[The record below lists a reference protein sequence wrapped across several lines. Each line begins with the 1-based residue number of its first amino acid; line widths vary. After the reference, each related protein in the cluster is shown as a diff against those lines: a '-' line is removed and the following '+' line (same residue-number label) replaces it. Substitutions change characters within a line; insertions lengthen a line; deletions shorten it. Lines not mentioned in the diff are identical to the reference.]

1 MPTLIQCY
9 GFPRTEIYLITFYAH
24 LVIRTFKFYPN
35 PSYFLPRIQ
44 EPRERHDTEVFKKK
58 AIASPFRPELSLQ
71 RSRRLE
77 SRTCRGYFV
86 GRGPTREKKGQKD
99 REKRKGEHKKNCT
112 KRMTRPVRDH
122 IGHTDLPGWQPP
134 RGIPRRATF
143 LPVNSFALRTASKE
157 SLMSRVIIFYHIANL
172 IYSVTLINFIEDWY

>member
-1 MPTLIQCY
+1 MLRIPENRDLSHYFLRTPRNTNFQILSKSLI
-9 GFPRTEIYLITFYAH
+9 FPSSHPRTSWTSRYRGLQEEGDRFAL
-24 LVIRTFKFYPN
+24 
-35 PSYFLPRIQ
+35 PSGIVSSKEPTARKSYVPRL
-44 EPRERHDTEVFKKK
+44 
-58 AIASPFRPELSLQ
+58 FRW
-71 RSRRLE
+71 
-77 SRTCRGYFV
+77 TK
-86 GRGPTREKKGQKD
+86 TEKKGQKD